1 MQRFLPA
8 LRPRTWLI
16 LAGLLVL
23 AGLLLPLDVIHG
35 ESLLDGEGPIR
46 KFLFVLILNL
56 TGWFLWLGGAILDY
70 GVNAFVINFGTNFN
84 KNGVGVAVNQ
94 LWVIVRDFF
103 NIFFIFGLVYI
114 GFKMILNSDDS
125 QTKKTLVYLIMAALL
140 INFSLFITK
149 FVVDFT
155 NVLAGEVAVA
165 GFAAAVGEGTKID
178 GNARNKV
185 AIGDTFFRLMGIS
198 QNVLLTPNGVA
209 ENEVQPWSYIFGIG
223 IINIIGAF
231 AFGVG
236 GIMLIIRFV
245 ALSVYMVLSPFM
257 FLGWIFPGFQ
267 SMSSKYW
274 SGFLKQAFYAPVYI
288 VMIFFAAT
296 ILNNFFRTGGSFQ
309 NANMGALAN
318 TESGLLG
325 AVGGAGALGGSA
337 GAAVQFGGGLAP
349 FILSAAFLIAAVQVA
364 GKLSADGS
372 TVMGKV
378 GGAVQSRV
386 RGAIRGTGRFAAR
399 NTLGYGA
406 RGAGLAG
413 EAGRRRLNRLT
424 SSMAQSDRF
433 GARTLARGLD
443 GSVGAGL
450 DTVARARVAGS
461 ETAAEKRTRIDAA
474 QVRFN
479 NTATENQRATDLTA
493 ARAAL
498 AAASIPADRKT
509 AENKIKKLTGKMS
522 TAELQNLAP
531 AELKTLMESGLVNS
545 TKMKE
550 LAGTGQFSNAYMK
563 AAGKKREEAL
573 FGDIEKVFAK
583 SNATAIELT
592 TAIEDL
598 SKEIEAMTDEEK
610 SNVDFNRL
618 NSQVI
623 ASQLSEKSM
632 DSIRDSGNLTSSEF
646 SDLKKTRTAGIQNIL
661 ATGRIGAETRDTNGK
676 VISATP
682 ATVSNTPG
690 TTDAAAFVKKQQD
703 KLVKG
708 NAETIGRLP
717 YEAFFNTTTGILTDA
732 GRSMTVDA
740 MKAIARTAN
749 LGRGSMSADERSDL
763 AKAVRLHNGTT
774 SKMAAYLATQKA
786 KEDFLL

>member
-23 AGLLLPLDVIHG
+23 VGLLLPLDVIHG

-46 KFLFVLILNL
+46 RFLFGVIINL

-84 KNGVGVAVNQ
+84 QNGVGVAVNQ

-103 NIFFIFGLVYI
+103 NILFIFGLVYI

-125 QTKKTLVYLIMAALL
+125 QTKQTLVYLIMAALL

-155 NVLAGEVAVA
+155 NVLASEVAVA
-165 GFAAAVGEGTKID
+165 GFAAATGGGTEID
-178 GNARNKV
+178 GNARNNV
-185 AIGDTFFRLMGIS
+185 AIGDTFFRLMGIQ
-198 QNVLLTPNGVA
+198 QNVLLTPVGIESNKTS
-209 ENEVQPWSYIFGIG
+209 PWSYIFGVG

-296 ILNNFFRTGGSFQ
+296 ILNNFFRVGGSFE
-309 NANMGALAN
+309 NANLGSLAGD
-318 TESGLLG
+318 EGLLG
-325 AVGGAGALGGSA
+325 SIGGEAVVFGA
-337 GAAVQFGGGLAP
+337 GLAP

-372 TVMGKV
+372 TVMSKV

-433 GARTLARGLD
+433 GARALARGLD

-450 DTVARARVAGS
+450 DRVARARVAGS

-509 AENKIKKLTGKMS
+509 AENKIRKLTGKMS

-646 SDLKKTRTAGIQNIL
+646 SDLKKTRNAGIQSIL
-661 ATGRIGAETRDTNGK
+661 STGRVAAETKDAKGK
-676 VISATP
+676 VISSTAG
-682 ATVSNTPG
+682 TVTGPGAFEFAVKQRSKLISN
-690 TTDAAAFVKKQQD
+690 
-703 KLVKG
+703 
-708 NAETIGRLP
+708 NAETIGKLP
-717 YEAFFNTTTGILTDA
+717 LDAFYDTSTSTLTTA
-732 GRSMTVDA
+732 GANMTVDM
-740 MKAIARTAN
+740 MKAIARIAN
-749 LGRGSMSADERSDL
+749 QGKSNMTSGERSDL
-763 AKAVRLHNGTT
+763 AKKLKTGGLDP
-774 SKMAAYLATQKA
+774 KMATYLGTKKA
-786 KEDFLL
+786 KDDFLL

>member
-23 AGLLLPLDVIHG
+23 VGLLLPLDVIHG

-46 KFLFVLILNL
+46 RFLFGVIINL

-84 KNGVGVAVNQ
+84 QNGVGVAVNQ

-103 NIFFIFGLVYI
+103 NILFIFGLVYI

-125 QTKKTLVYLIMAALL
+125 QTKQTLVYLIMAALL

-155 NVLAGEVAVA
+155 NVLASEVAVA
-165 GFAAAVGEGTKID
+165 GFAAATGGGTEID
-178 GNARNKV
+178 GNARNNV
-185 AIGDTFFRLMGIS
+185 AIGDTFFRLMGIQ
-198 QNVLLTPNGVA
+198 QNVLLTPVGIESNKTS
-209 ENEVQPWSYIFGIG
+209 PWSYIFGVG

-296 ILNNFFRTGGSFQ
+296 ILNNFFRVGGSFE
-309 NANMGALAN
+309 NANLGSLAGD
-318 TESGLLG
+318 EGLLG
-325 AVGGAGALGGSA
+325 SIGGEAVVFGA
-337 GAAVQFGGGLAP
+337 GLAP

-372 TVMGKV
+372 TVMSKV

-708 NAETIGRLP
+708 NAETIGKLP